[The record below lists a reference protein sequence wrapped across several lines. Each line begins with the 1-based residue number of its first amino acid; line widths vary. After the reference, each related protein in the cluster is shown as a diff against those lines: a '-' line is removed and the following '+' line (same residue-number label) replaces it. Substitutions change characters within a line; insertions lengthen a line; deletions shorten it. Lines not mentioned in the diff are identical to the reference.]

1 MILQDKEAVK
11 SRGRAYLGAGTRAE
25 GFSLLELLTVLLLL
39 GVVAAVS
46 APAIGRMLD
55 GMSFRQQVGD
65 VLANLRQIRL
75 ESVSQGRDIR
85 LRLEGL
91 SFVLVR
97 TGVEEE
103 EEIRALPVDPDSE
116 MVLEPATVLFTS
128 ESMATPATLRFSQG
142 LRARTIALD
151 PLTALP
157 VVQ

>member
-1 MILQDKEAVK
+1 MKKRWREGLSGQEA
-11 SRGRAYLGAGTRAE
+11 

-75 ESVSQGRDIR
+75 ESVTRGRDIR
-85 LRLEGL
+85 MRVEGL
-91 SFVLVR
+91 TFVLVR
-97 TGVEEE
+97 IGVEEE
-103 EEIRALPVDPDSE
+103 EEIRILPLDPDSE
-116 MVLEPATVLFTS
+116 LGLEPETVLFTS
-128 ESMATPATLRFSQG
+128 ESMATPAILRFTQG
-142 LRARTIALD
+142 HRTRTIILD